1 MARVRGVALEGVDE
15 VTIVDGNLINR
26 DVFAI
31 LNHRPEAAKALANAI
46 DAVYSTGTLS
56 PRLMELIR
64 IRIAFHN
71 QCRSCMAIRFSEA
84 IDHGVD
90 DNLVCSL
97 EKPAEAPDLS
107 EAERAALRYADLFA
121 TNHLAIDDAVY
132 DDLRK
137 YFDEGEIVELGLKC
151 ALCVG
156 SGRLAATWHVVDHLP
171 DRFKAD
177 GVVTPWGGSQLVV
190 HETRDAHLEK
200 VSARQSS

>member
-1 MARVRGVALEGVDE
+1 MARLQGIPVEGAVDPQ
-15 VTIVDGNLINR
+15 IVDGNLINR

-31 LNHRPEAAKALANAI
+31 LAHRPEAAKALANAI

-56 PRLMELIR
+56 PRLMELVR
-64 IRIAFHN
+64 LRIAYHN

-84 IDHGVD
+84 IENGVD
-90 DNLVCSL
+90 DDLVCSL
-97 EKPAEAPDLS
+97 EKPAEAPNLTDG
-107 EAERAALRYADLFA
+107 ERAALRYADLFA

-132 DDLRK
+132 DDLRT

-156 SGRLAATWHVVDHLP
+156 SGRLAATWLVTDHLP

-177 GVVTPWGGSQLVV
+177 GVVTPWGGAQLVV
-190 HETRDAHLEK
+190 HETKDAHLDK
-200 VSARQSS
+200 VTVTSTT